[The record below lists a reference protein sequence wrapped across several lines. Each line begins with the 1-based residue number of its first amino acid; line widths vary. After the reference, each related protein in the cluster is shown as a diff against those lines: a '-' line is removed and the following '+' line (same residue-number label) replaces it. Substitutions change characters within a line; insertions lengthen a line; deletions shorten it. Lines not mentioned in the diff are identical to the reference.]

1 MTPLRKA
8 TIESVADG
16 QITLAFEGG
25 WKCAVSIV
33 SDGVGRVLFTPPNG
47 LREPRTWAIS
57 PVAPLPRR
65 ERGWGEGDASTQNTL
80 GSASPAPPLPS
91 PLPPGE
97 RGQNRAALHAS
108 SIGIVSRADSSLT
121 ISSAKLRAQITLE
134 PFALSWEQFDGT
146 AWLACCTDRP
156 SYAYA
161 AGAKSGTVA
170 HWQARDGHDQYFG
183 LGDKT
188 GPLNKAGRRFRTR
201 QLDALGYNG
210 ETSDPLYKHWPFFI
224 GRRADTGSTYG
235 VYYDT
240 LAECSF
246 DFGQEFDNYH
256 DFYRATEI
264 ADGDL
269 DYYVIAGPDVGAALA
284 RYMQLIG
291 GTAMPPRW
299 SLGYANTAMAL
310 ADFPDA
316 QQKIREFLALAE
328 RDKFPL
334 SSFHFGSGY
343 TSRGK
348 QRYVFTWNTDKF
360 PDARGLLNAFK
371 AADVRT
377 MANLKPCLLNDHP
390 AFAAIEA
397 SGGFVRDSATGK
409 PCLDQFWDGWGA
421 HLDFTR
427 DADRKWWQDGFKKQ
441 VLDFGIDSGWNDN
454 NEYEIWSET
463 GQSDGHGTPL
473 PIHRS
478 RALQALLMTQATSVV
493 QAQARPNERVYTVT
507 RAGPPG
513 IQRYA
518 QTWSG
523 DNTTSWHAMR
533 WNQRMALNMS
543 LSGLF
548 NIGHDIGGFA
558 GPAPSAEMLIR
569 WTQACCLLPR
579 MIMNSW
585 KADGSVNSPW
595 LHGEATAP
603 VRAAIALRLH
613 LMPYLYTLMWQAS
626 TAHTPVLRPTLFHFG
641 DDATCWNDNDE
652 MMVGGDLLA
661 APVFEDGARKRT
673 LYLPRGAHA
682 KGWYEFW
689 SGDYFPGGQSI
700 TVDAPL
706 DRVPLFVRAG
716 ALLPTTDTWSDAAKT
731 EESSRALRYYP
742 APPSDRAV
750 ETHASLFDDNGLQTT
765 NAVDK
770 HVVHHFHATSTR
782 DTLSVDATHQGAW
795 TLPYESIRVVLP
807 DPEKRTMNLQSSAV
821 RLTR

>member
-1 MTPLRKA
+1 MKPLRKA
-8 TIESVADG
+8 TVISTDSG
-16 QITLAFEGG
+16 QVTLSFEGG
-25 WKCAVSIV
+25 WKCVVSIA
-33 SDGVGRVLFTPPNG
+33 SEGIGRVLFTPPDG
-47 LREPRTWAIS
+47 LREPRTWAI
-57 PVAPLPRR
+57 A
-65 ERGWGEGDASTQNTL
+65 RGTSN
-80 GSASPAPPLPS
+80 SS
-91 PLPPGE
+91 PLPQGE
-97 RGQNRAALHAS
+97 SGQDRVTLFAS
-108 SIGIVSRADSSLT
+108 SVGTVSHTDSSLT
-121 ISSAKLRAQITLE
+121 ISSAKLRTKIALE
-134 PFALSWEQFDGT
+134 PFAITWEQFDCT
-146 AWLACCTDRP
+146 VWLACCTDRP

-161 AGAKSGTVA
+161 AGAKSGMII
-170 HWQARDGHDQYFG
+170 HWQARDAHDQYFG

-188 GPLNKAGRRFRTR
+188 GPLNKAGRRLRTR

-224 GRRADTGSTYG
+224 GRRADTGSAYG
-235 VYYDT
+235 IYYDT
-240 LAECSF
+240 LAECTF

-256 DFYRATEI
+256 DFYRSTEI

-269 DYYVIAGPDVGAALA
+269 DYYVIAGPDVPAALA

-360 PDARGLLNAFK
+360 PDARGLLNAFR

-390 AFAAIEA
+390 AYAGIEA
-397 SGGFVRDSATGK
+397 SGGFVRDTATGK

-427 DADRKWWQDGFKKQ
+427 AADRKWWQDGLKKQ
-441 VLDFGIDSGWNDN
+441 VLDFGIDTGWNDN

-463 GQSDGHGTPL
+463 GQSDGHGMPI

-478 RALQALLMTQATSVV
+478 RSLQALLMTQATSET

-523 DNTTSWHAMR
+523 DNTTSWHTMR
-533 WNQRMALNMS
+533 WNQRIALTMS
-543 LSGLF
+543 LSGMF

-558 GPAPSAEMLIR
+558 GPVPSAEMLIR
-569 WTQACCLLPR
+569 WTQACCLVPR

-585 KADGSVNSPW
+585 KADGSVNTPW
-595 LHGEATAP
+595 LHAEATATI
-603 VRAAIALRLH
+603 RAAVGLRLR

-626 TAHTPVLRPTLFHFG
+626 TTHTPVLRPTFFDFG
-641 DDATCWNDNDE
+641 DDATCWLDNDE
-652 MMVGGDLLA
+652 MMVGGDLLV

-673 LYLPRGAHA
+673 LYLPRGVQTE
-682 KGWYEFW
+682 GWYDFW
-689 SGDYFPGGQSI
+689 SSQYFEGGQTI
-700 TVDAPL
+700 TIDTPL
-706 DRVPLFVRAG
+706 DRLPLFVRAG
-716 ALLPTTDTWSDAAKT
+716 ALLPTTDSWSDAAKT
-731 EESSRALRYYP
+731 EESSRSLRYYP
-742 APPSDRAV
+742 APPSDQTV
-750 ETHASLFDDNGLQTT
+750 ETHTVLFEDNGLQTT
-765 NAVDK
+765 NAADQC
-770 HVVHHFHATSTR
+770 VVHQFHATSTR
-782 DTLSVDATHQGAW
+782 DKLSVEATQQGAW
-795 TLPYESIRVVLP
+795 TLPYENIHVVLP
-807 DPEKRTMNLQSSAV
+807 ESEKRSLNLQSSGV
-821 RLTR
+821 RLSP